1 MPTPL
6 PTYVPTPLPTPV
18 PTPGPSF
25 PPTPLPTPY
34 PTYIPTP
41 VPTKL
46 PTPVPTPVPTPTP
59 TQIPTA
65 NVYYAEL
72 CEMDNLWTL
81 MEGIWNWDFY
91 YNHTCFMKLGGAF
104 ETEDNNQAWLS
115 PMKYP
120 MASGWR
126 NTKTKVEFVLPGDKA
141 IMFMYFRIGQMGHT
155 DDSTYAYACR
165 YHYGTFEIVSVAG
178 TIKRTVASTTIASLT
193 DHKEFLVEATAVNDR
208 LFCYLYD
215 GDGSL
220 ATVVKGTSHMHTS
233 GTVGLRTDTEVWFRN
248 MIVMAWGGQ

>member
-1 MPTPL
+1 
-6 PTYVPTPLPTPV
+6 
-18 PTPGPSF
+18 
-25 PPTPLPTPY
+25 
-34 PTYIPTP
+34 
-41 VPTKL
+41 
-46 PTPVPTPVPTPTP
+46 
-59 TQIPTA
+59 
-65 NVYYAEL
+65 
-72 CEMDNLWTL
+72 MDNLWTL

-104 ETEDNNQAWLS
+104 EAEDNNQAWLS

-248 MIVMAWGGQ
+248 MIVMAWGGA